1 MTVERRFLGI
11 LEVDSGTIIIGDPA
25 YLLPSRENAKPGVDY
40 QAVLDADPKVGALP
54 FANGLTLLI
63 QNFGGDGPYPAYG
76 EYEDGELLRILI
88 ELEPIELDDTDGDG

>member
-1 MTVERRFLGI
+1 MTVARRFLGV

-25 YLLPSRENAKPGVDY
+25 YLLPSRQHAKPGVDY
-40 QAVLDADPKVGALP
+40 QAVLEADGDGDAVS

-76 EYEDGELLRILI
+76 EYEDGELLRIVI
-88 ELEPIELDDTDGDG
+88 ELEPLELDESDIAG